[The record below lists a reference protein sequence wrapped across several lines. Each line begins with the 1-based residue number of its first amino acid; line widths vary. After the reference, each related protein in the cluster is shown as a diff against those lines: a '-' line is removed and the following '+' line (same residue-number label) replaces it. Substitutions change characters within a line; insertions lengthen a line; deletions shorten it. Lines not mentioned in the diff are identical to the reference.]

1 MDAAEGDGV
10 GGGGRAHRGDFGP
23 EAGLCSPSC
32 LCSLQAAWPEE
43 RYRRLYPLT
52 WEMMNDPSSTSAIEW
67 SEDGARIVV
76 RDSWALANNVLP
88 KFFKHN
94 RYASWV
100 RALNAYS
107 FKKVGGSHQWSHE
120 FFRRG
125 RPELLQRIV
134 RQAAVGGA
142 PSGRGAAS
150 SASAPANSTALVRWR
165 DPARPTVHSLLAEER
180 QHLLVLRHEMAR
192 LESEVAAVRHE
203 EFQQRFEMVQ
213 VAEYMLSQ
221 LNLSPNLL
229 HVVGGAAAAAAGPAE
244 PKIIELSPTKAQP
257 LALAPPQLAGSSA
270 QHAAPTTT
278 ARHVDGDRAGVAGV
292 ARRLA
297 GGLEAQVNFYF
308 AQLAQLAEK
317 GGGARGGGRRRPGRA
332 TGTPPAACRSRSFE
346 NDTQLRCQPVCG
358 FTQSLPCACE

>member
-1 MDAAEGDGV
+1 MAPKRSIAAFI
-10 GGGGRAHRGDFGP
+10 H
-23 EAGLCSPSC
+23 S
-32 LCSLQAAWPEE
+32 
-43 RYRRLYPLT
+43 T

-165 DPARPTVHSLLAEER
+165 DPARPTVHSSSKS
-180 QHLLVLRHEMAR
+180 
-192 LESEVAAVRHE
+192 ES
-203 EFQQRFEMVQ
+203 
-213 VAEYMLSQ
+213 
-221 LNLSPNLL
+221 
-229 HVVGGAAAAAAGPAE
+229 
-244 PKIIELSPTKAQP
+244 
-257 LALAPPQLAGSSA
+257 
-270 QHAAPTTT
+270 
-278 ARHVDGDRAGVAGV
+278 
-292 ARRLA
+292 
-297 GGLEAQVNFYF
+297 
-308 AQLAQLAEK
+308 
-317 GGGARGGGRRRPGRA
+317 
-332 TGTPPAACRSRSFE
+332 
-346 NDTQLRCQPVCG
+346 G
-358 FTQSLPCACE
+358 FTIAIVSQPCLI

>member
-1 MDAAEGDGV
+1 M
-10 GGGGRAHRGDFGP
+10 
-23 EAGLCSPSC
+23 AGLCKRRHVMPKRGAI
-32 LCSLQAAWPEE
+32 AAFINS
-43 RYRRLYPLT
+43 T

-180 QHLLVLRHEMAR
+180 QRLLVLRHEMAR

-229 HVVGGAAAAAAGPAE
+229 HVVGGAAAAAAGPSE

-270 QHAAPTTT
+270 QHASADDDELDTSMGIAP
-278 ARHVDGDRAGVAGV
+278 ASPASPAVSQAE
-292 ARRLA
+292 
-297 GGLEAQVNFYF
+297 LEAQVNFYF

-317 GGGARGGGRRRPGRA
+317 EAAAPAPAPAVGDAPAPRHP
-332 TGTPPAACRSRSFE
+332 GTPPAALPISF
-346 NDTQLRCQPVCG
+346 V
-358 FTQSLPCACE
+358 

>member
-1 MDAAEGDGV
+1 MIN
-10 GGGGRAHRGDFGP
+10 H
-23 EAGLCSPSC
+23 
-32 LCSLQAAWPEE
+32 
-43 RYRRLYPLT
+43 
-52 WEMMNDPSSTSAIEW
+52 PSSTSAIEW

-125 RPELLQRIV
+125 RPELL
-134 RQAAVGGA
+134 RQAAGGGGGA
-142 PSGRGAAS
+142 LRPGRPP

-180 QHLLVLRHEMAR
+180 QRLLALRHEMAR

-270 QHAAPTTT
+270 QHASADDDELDTSMGIAP
-278 ARHVDGDRAGVAGV
+278 ASPAVSQAE
-292 ARRLA
+292 
-297 GGLEAQVNFYF
+297 LEAQVNFYF

-317 GGGARGGGRRRPGRA
+317 ERRRPPAPAVETPRRRA
-332 TGTPPAACRSRSFE
+332 TRTPAAPRSRSF
-346 NDTQLRCQPVCG
+346 DRCRYATEVLASVRLHPDSTLC
-358 FTQSLPCACE
+358 L